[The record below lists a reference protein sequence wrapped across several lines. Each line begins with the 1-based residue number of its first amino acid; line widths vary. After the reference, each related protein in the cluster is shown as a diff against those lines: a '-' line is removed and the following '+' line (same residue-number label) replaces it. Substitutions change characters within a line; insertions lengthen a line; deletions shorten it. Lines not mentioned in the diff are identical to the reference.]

1 MRKRTSPYS
10 EDFRQLAI
18 QLAQKLGS
26 CNAASKLMGC
36 YRTSIQ
42 NWIKLENETG
52 SLRPRRRGRRRR
64 KLEGDGDRILDDLV
78 RERPDRTIAELRDL
92 LVAQGFAVSAA
103 AVSRGLKLRKV
114 TLKKSR

>member
-1 MRKRTSPYS
+1 MTKRTSPYS
-10 EDFRQLAI
+10 EDFRSLAI
-18 QLAQKLGS
+18 QLARKLGS

-42 NWIKLENETG
+42 NWIKLEDETG
-52 SLRPRRRGRRRR
+52 GLRPRRRARRRR
-64 KLEGDGDRILDDLV
+64 KLEGDGDRILDEFV
-78 RERPDRTIAELRDL
+78 RQRPDLTLAELRDL
-92 LVAQGFAVSAA
+92 LVAQGFDVSAA